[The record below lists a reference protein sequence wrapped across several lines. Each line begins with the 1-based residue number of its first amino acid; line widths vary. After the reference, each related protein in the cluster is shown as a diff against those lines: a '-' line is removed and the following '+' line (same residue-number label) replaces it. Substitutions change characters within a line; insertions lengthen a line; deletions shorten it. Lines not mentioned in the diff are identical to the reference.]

1 MLGKSIK
8 NNYVYSRKY
17 YGPLRGL
24 ILDWSGT
31 VIDKY
36 SNAPIKALQKLFKNN
51 GIEITE
57 EEARIPMGKRKY
69 EHIELIMKQPHFKEK
84 WYKKYNNYPKKNDI
98 DKIYNR
104 FIPIQKEI
112 IYNYCDLTPGTKESI
127 KQLKNIHKLKI
138 GLTTGFTSDI
148 TDIILDQVSKKGFTP
163 DSVVSGDDVKN
174 GNRPNPYMI
183 YKNMDNLNISPI
195 EAILKVDDTTN
206 GIEEGLEAGCW
217 TVGVSR
223 YSTYMNINDTSHES
237 ILSDYDI
244 EEKHNYSKEKL
255 RKACAHYVI
264 DDVSCLPYVVEDI
277 NKKLMKGEKP

>member
-1 MLGKSIK
+1 MFGKSIK

-17 YGPLRGL
+17 YGPLRGV

-69 EHIELIMKQPHFKEK
+69 EHIELIMNHNHFKER
-84 WYKKYNNYPKKNDI
+84 WHKKYNNYPKKIDI
-98 DKIYNR
+98 DKIYNK

-112 IYNYCDLTPGTKESI
+112 IYNYCDLIPGTQKTIYE
-127 KQLKNIHKLKI
+127 LKKKHKLKI

-195 EAILKVDDTTN
+195 EAILKVDDTAN

-223 YSTYMNINDTSHES
+223 YSTYMNINDSTHES
-237 ILSDYDI
+237 ILSGYDI
-244 EEKHNYSKEKL
+244 EERHNYSKEKL
-255 RKACAHYVI
+255 RKSCAHYVI
-264 DDVSCLPYVVEDI
+264 DDVCYLPYVVKDI